1 MKVLIILFFIIFCFQ
16 PWTKADDIR
25 DFEIEGFTIGGNLL
39 DHFNR
44 TKIQSE
50 KFFFEGQKDNK
61 KYASIKIYEELKNFK
76 SLTINFIDKSYKI
89 GSMSAFVNIQ
99 NITEC
104 RNQRKV
110 IIEEIKSLFIDT
122 DLEEFDKPHFLDK
135 NSIVETTLW
144 TLKNGF
150 VRVACYNWSK
160 DSGYPIELRIDTAST
175 DYANFLNSL

>member
-1 MKVLIILFFIIFCFQ
+1 MKVFLSVLILIFSLQ
-16 PWTKADDIR
+16 SWTKADDIR

-39 DHFNR
+39 DHFNT

-76 SLTINFIDKSYKI
+76 SLTINFLDKNYKI

-104 RNQRKV
+104 RNQRKD
-110 IIEEIKSLFIDT
+110 IIREIRSLFIDT
-122 DLEEFDKPHFLDK
+122 EIQEFDKPHFLDK
-135 NSIVETTLW
+135 STIVETTLW
-144 TLKNGF
+144 TLTNGF

-160 DSGYPIELRIDTAST
+160 ESGYPIELRIDTASI

>member
-1 MKVLIILFFIIFCFQ
+1 MRIFLSILILIFSLQ
-16 PWTKADDIR
+16 SWTKADDIR

-39 DHFNR
+39 DHFSKK
-44 TKIQSE
+44 KIQSD

-76 SLTINFIDKSYKI
+76 SLTINFIDKNYKI

-99 NITEC
+99 KITEC

-110 IIEEIKSLFIDT
+110 ITEEIKSLFIDT
-122 DLEEFDKPHFLDK
+122 KLQEFEKPHFLDK
-135 NSIVETTLW
+135 NTVVETTLW
-144 TLKNGF
+144 TLGNGF

-160 DSGYPIELRIDTAST
+160 DSGYPIELRIDLASI